1 MQSANFD
8 NLGVAPTYRA
18 LYLGYAA
25 LDASSSTYRIA
36 QYMVA
41 AVPHA
46 Y

>member
-8 NLGVAPTYRA
+8 NLGLAPTYRA

-25 LDASSSTYRIA
+25 LDASSSTYRIV
-36 QYMVA
+36 QYMVSA
-41 AVPHA
+41 ITHA